1 MPAPSPR
8 NLCLSHTLT
17 QLHPMSCPLIILLDF
32 TFTRDRDR
40 PRVFSPTE
48 RGAEQCSMITCY

>member
-8 NLCLSHTLT
+8 NFCLSHTLT

-40 PRVFSPTE
+40 PRVFFFPQSRVRSSAP
-48 RGAEQCSMITCY
+48 